1 MPDNG
6 LMSDQQPERPERRDR
21 PVINGLIAL
30 GAVAITVGLVL
41 AGATLLATNVL
52 GIGGDDTAAGST
64 EQQSMSI
71 PPPQETT
78 EAGGPAITLDTEEP
92 EEKGDGDGESSE
104 ESEPESSEA
113 TKSKSPKEDKISLS
127 AGQLEVSNFGRIDLT
142 GVYPGGEGAVLQVQR
157 QQGGQW
163 VDFAATVA
171 VVNETFSTYV
181 QTGVN
186 GENIFRVVDKDA
198 GINSNKV
205 KVRVG
210 G

>member
-1 MPDNG
+1 
-6 LMSDQQPERPERRDR
+6 MSDQQPERRER

-41 AGATLLATNVL
+41 AGATLVATNVL
-52 GIGGDDTAAGST
+52 GIGGGEDASSGST
-64 EQQSMSI
+64 EKEVMSI
-71 PPPQETT
+71 PPPQQTT
-78 EAGGPAITLDTEEP
+78 EAGGPAITLDTEDP
-92 EEKGDGDGESSE
+92 DSGEGEASSDS
-104 ESEPESSEA
+104 SEPETSEP
-113 TKSKSPKEDKISLS
+113 TKSKSPKDDEISLS
-127 AGQLEVSNFGRIDLT
+127 AGQLEVENFGRIDLT
-142 GVYPGGEGAVLQVQR
+142 GVYPGGEGTVLQVQR
-157 QQGGQW
+157 LQDRQW

-186 GENIFRVVDKDA
+186 GENVFRVIDKESGVA
-198 GINSNKV
+198 SNRV

>member
-1 MPDNG
+1 
-6 LMSDQQPERPERRDR
+6 MSDQQPERPERRER

-30 GAVAITVGLVL
+30 GAVAIAVGLVL
-41 AGATLLATNVL
+41 AGATLVATNVL
-52 GIGGDDTAAGST
+52 GIGGDDGSAGSS

-78 EAGGPAITLDTEEP
+78 EAGGPAITLNTEDP
-92 EEKGDGDGESSE
+92 ESGDDGDEKSS
-104 ESEPESSEA
+104 SAPESSEP
-113 TKSKSPKEDKISLS
+113 TKSKSPKDDKISLS
-127 AGQLEVSNFGRIDLT
+127 AGQLEVENFGRIDLT

-186 GENIFRVVDKDA
+186 GENVFRVVDKDA